1 MKTLFPLISLL
12 FILTLSSCSKAKKT
26 ERVLH
31 RTGSGEVA
39 ELDWTMTSQS
49 ITDSSLWQGI
59 ITGSETNAGTFF
71 FDKDG
76 SGNYYITYNQI
87 PKNGSFRWSVN
98 SNGLVTIVET
108 TSFFNS
114 IINTTLSWINEDASI
129 YQEAYGFNL
138 DQTGDNIFTGDGGG
152 ALQVVNSSS
161 TMLGQYGIF
170 FDHIKLVEK

>member
-1 MKTLFPLISLL
+1 MLAPFSLTKTVLETI
-12 FILTLSSCSKAKKT
+12 IL
-26 ERVLH
+26 
-31 RTGSGEVA
+31 RT
-39 ELDWTMTSQS
+39 TKYQ
-49 ITDSSLWQGI
+49 
-59 ITGSETNAGTFF
+59 
-71 FDKDG
+71 
-76 SGNYYITYNQI
+76 
-87 PKNGSFRWSVN
+87 NGSFRWSVN